1 MRCFSYYNGI
11 KRLIYTE
18 DFNGHMIYL
27 DSVYFAGIKNEEQFI
42 NYIRRTC
49 VDSFYPFGILPRC
62 GLDKIDFST
71 VTILYGGNG
80 CGKSTAL
87 NIIAAL
93 LGIEHHTVCNTGE
106 FMKNYLEFCD
116 VDFHSH
122 TFERAEILKSDD
134 VFDRMIDIRK
144 LNNGIDT
151 RREDAYEEYLHL
163 KSLNA
168 SYSGLSAR
176 DREEIE
182 QLRMHPMENY
192 EKLVK
197 KNLANSKTQ
206 SKFVRATV
214 ADNIREQSNGESAFE
229 YFCKK
234 ITDNGIYLLDEPE
247 NSLSPERQRELVRF
261 LEDSARFYGCQFII
275 ATHSPFLLA
284 MKGARIYDMSEN
296 PVTVK
301 HWTELGNVR
310 EYYNFFREH
319 DNEFK

>member
-1 MRCFSYYNGI
+1 
-11 KRLIYTE
+11 
-18 DFNGHMIYL
+18 MIYL

-134 VFDRMIDIRK
+134 VFDRK
-144 LNNGIDT
+144 TAVGGI
-151 RREDAYEEYLHL
+151 
-163 KSLNA
+163 
-168 SYSGLSAR
+168 
-176 DREEIE
+176 
-182 QLRMHPMENY
+182 
-192 EKLVK
+192 
-197 KNLANSKTQ
+197 
-206 SKFVRATV
+206 
-214 ADNIREQSNGESAFE
+214 
-229 YFCKK
+229 
-234 ITDNGIYLLDEPE
+234 
-247 NSLSPERQRELVRF
+247 
-261 LEDSARFYGCQFII
+261 
-275 ATHSPFLLA
+275 
-284 MKGARIYDMSEN
+284 
-296 PVTVK
+296 
-301 HWTELGNVR
+301 
-310 EYYNFFREH
+310 
-319 DNEFK
+319 